1 MTPRTLVALVALG
14 LGWGAAA
21 QELPVD
27 LDLDHAAFHYGDG
40 ESLLELY
47 LSVGAASLDYRDEE
61 TQFVAALPVAFAL
74 RPVAAGAP
82 DGASD
87 DVVVSEEAELRFA
100 VADTT
105 ALGDGQYFVEL
116 FRMAVPPGEYDLD
129 LTVPPEEG
137 RDELRLS
144 VELTVPAFAQAGRAT
159 VSDVTLASSVRQ
171 GEAEARFYKNGLI
184 VVPNPGGL
192 FGGDQSQVY
201 YYAEAY
207 GLPEATDRE
216 AYTLFSF
223 LSESGRPEPIEG
235 FQRRTAR
242 AVRAPDVLVGGF
254 DVAALPSG
262 SYFLHLVLLDDN
274 NEALAE
280 QTKRFFIFNPGVER
294 PTVAVDEG
302 IESSLYAV
310 MGEEEIED
318 NLRHARV
325 IATQQEIAQMRRLPD
340 VDAKRSFLAEFWRRR
355 DTDGN
360 PNENEARRSFYE
372 RLRYAED
379 RYATAFLEAYEV
391 DRGRILLRY
400 GYPSEVDPRPFSA
413 ELLPHE
419 IWTYE
424 NLPGQGRALFVFADR
439 DGTDEYELIHS
450 TVTGEVSLP
459 NWEQQLRQ

>member
-1 MTPRTLVALVALG
+1 MTRWTLVALAAFVLG
-14 LGWGAAA
+14 PGAAA
-21 QELPVD
+21 QALPVD
-27 LDLDHAAFHYGDG
+27 LDLDHASFHYGPG

-47 LSVGAASLDYRDEE
+47 LSVGAASLEYQDEE
-61 TQFVAALPVAFAL
+61 AQYVASLPVAFAL

-82 DGASD
+82 DGASG
-87 DVVVSEEAELRFA
+87 DVVVSDEAELRFS
-100 VADTT
+100 VADTA
-105 ALGDGQYFVEL
+105 ALGEGQYFVEL
-116 FRMAVPPGEYDLD
+116 FRAAVPPGEYDLD
-129 LTVPPEEG
+129 LTVPPDSS

-144 VELTVPAFAQAGRAT
+144 VELTVPDFAQAGRAT
-159 VSDVTLASSVRQ
+159 ISDVTLASSIRQ
-171 GEAEARFYKNGLI
+171 GEADARFYKNGLI

-192 FGGDQSQVY
+192 YGGDQSEIY
-201 YYAEAY
+201 YYAEVY
-207 GLPEATDRE
+207 GLPEATDQE
-216 AYTLFSF
+216 EYTLFSF

-235 FQRRTAR
+235 QQRRTAR
-242 AVRAPDVLVGGF
+242 EVRSPDVLVGGF

-262 SYFLHLVLLDDN
+262 SYFLHLVLLDEN

-280 QTKRFFIFNPGVER
+280 QTKRFFVFNPGVER
-294 PTVAVDEG
+294 PTVAIDEG
-302 IESSLYAV
+302 LETSLYAV

-325 IATQQEIAQMRRLPD
+325 IATQQEIAQMRQLED
-340 VDAKRSFLAEFWRRR
+340 VDAKRTFLAEFWRRR

-372 RLRYAED
+372 RLRYAQD
-379 RYATAFLEAYEV
+379 RYATAFREAYEV
-391 DRGRILLRY
+391 DRGRVLLRY
-400 GYPSEVDPRPFSA
+400 GYPSEVDPRPFAA

-424 NLPGQGRALFVFADR
+424 NLPGQGRAIFVFADT
-439 DGTDEYELIHS
+439 DGTNEYELIHS